1 MNKLLYD
8 NSLWY
13 RGSRHLLFFVTML
26 LLFSLILRS
35 QHPHESY
42 LNLLKVTLVNAL
54 FFFSYAY
61 ITIFLLIPEYL
72 LKQKVLYFILFFV
85 LVGIALSTLKLVVSE
100 TIFYAS
106 ISPGIVPESGIMN
119 LRFIVVNA
127 KDMTFIVAVLSI
139 AKYVKDYLFAERLR
153 KKLEE
158 QEKQAQQKLMQ
169 SQFDPHFLF
178 NTINNLYAL
187 SLLNPEKTKE
197 VIHRIKVVLKY
208 IIDESQKTSV
218 FLSDEITLIENYI
231 QLEKLRYGKRL
242 KVALLTEGNL
252 EEVRIPPMIL
262 FLLVENCFKHGS
274 SLDAGI
280 PWIDI
285 KVEVDEEKV
294 LLTTENSKPKTIASL
309 EMKRNA
315 GHGLKSLE
323 KRLTLLYHK
332 DGYSLN
338 IHSED
343 RLFRVKLE
351 LKKNLEVSFSTY
363 R

>member
-8 NSLWY
+8 NRLWY
-13 RGSRHLLFFVTML
+13 RGSRHLLFFVSL
-26 LLFSLILRS
+26 VLLFSFILRS
-35 QHPHESY
+35 QQPHESY
-42 LNLLKVTLVNAL
+42 FTLLKVTAINAV
-54 FFFSYAY
+54 FFLAYAY

-85 LVGIALSTLKLVVSE
+85 LVGIALSALKLMVSE

-106 ISPGIVPESGIMN
+106 ISPGIIPESGIMN

-218 FLSDEITLIENYI
+218 LLADEITLIENYI

-242 KVALLTEGNL
+242 KVALHTEGNL

-285 KVEVDEEKV
+285 KVEVDGEKV
-294 LLTTENSKPKTIASL
+294 LLTTENSKPKTIAGL
-309 EMKRNA
+309 EIKRNA

-323 KRLTLLYHK
+323 KRLMLLYHK
-332 DGYSLN
+332 DGYHLD

>member
-8 NSLWY
+8 NRLIY
-13 RGSRHLLFFVTML
+13 RGCRHLLFFASMV
-26 LLFSLILRS
+26 LLFTFVLSS
-35 QHPHESY
+35 QHPNEAY
-42 LNLLKVTLVNAL
+42 LNLLKITLINAL
-54 FFFSYAY
+54 FFFAYAY

-72 LKQKVLYFILFFV
+72 LKHKALYFILFFV
-85 LVGIALSTLKLVVSE
+85 LAGIALSALKLVVSE

-106 ISPGIVPESGIMN
+106 ISPGIVPESGMMN
-119 LRFIVVNA
+119 LRFIVMNA

-139 AKYVKDYLFAERLR
+139 AKYVKDFLFAERLR

-158 QEKQAQQKLMQ
+158 EGKLAQQKLMQ

-187 SLLNPEKTKE
+187 SLLNPEKTKD

-208 IIDESQKTSV
+208 IIEESQKDSV
-218 FLSDEITLIENYI
+218 FLNDEVNLIENYI

-242 KVALLTEGNL
+242 KVALNVDGNL
-252 EEVRIPPMIL
+252 EDVRIPPMVL

-274 SLDAGI
+274 SLDAGV
-280 PWIDI
+280 PWIEI
-285 KVEVDEEKV
+285 TVKAEENNV
-294 LLTTENSKPKTIASL
+294 LLMTENSKPKTITDF
-309 EMKRNA
+309 EMKSTV

-323 KRLTLLYHK
+323 KRLTLLYQK
-332 DGYSLN
+332 DGFSMD
-338 IHSED
+338 IQSED

-351 LKKNLEVSFSTY
+351 LKKNLEISLSTY